1 MSFFSHGLFVVA
13 GIIAGSTAINYFVLG
28 NGADYGL
35 PNSRLGAWRNSSTV
49 EDLCDKECGSRHRS

>member
-35 PNSRLGAWRNSSTV
+35 PQFPPRRMAKQLH
-49 EDLCDKECGSRHRS
+49 C